1 MTKENKSIF
10 ALTDSDKQA
19 REAIARGSNEK
30 QFLMS
35 DLSAR
40 YPTEKPSDSWLAI
53 CKEEKQ
59 WIVQKGKYV
68 GLNKALELTR
78 EDYTVYLLAMEAG
91 KEPAKMMVHTCFE
104 NAVTLNR
111 IRVQQTADK
120 KAHEKALKALQVD
133 DEEKENNKDVGLE
146 LTDTDDENEA
156 AAVIEVTEKFN
167 TVLSEITAILNTVTE
182 KTTKPEMLEAFQAI
196 GLLVN
201 E

>member
-1 MTKENKSIF
+1 MTNKSIF

-19 REAIARGSNEK
+19 REAIARGSKET

-59 WIVQKGKYV
+59 WIVQDGKYV

-78 EDYTVYLLAMEAG
+78 EPYTVYLLAVEAG
-91 KEPAKMMVHTCFE
+91 EEPAKMLLHTCFE

-111 IRVQQTADK
+111 VRVQQSTDK
-120 KAHEKALKALQVD
+120 KTHEKALKALVA
-133 DEEKENNKDVGLE
+133 DEGKE
-146 LTDTDDENEA
+146 ENEDIKGLDLTEDT
-156 AAVIEVTEKFN
+156 VIEVPEKFN
-167 TVLSEITAILNTVTE
+167 TVLEEVKALLVAVKGANKVDLEKAIASSLEVITA
-182 KTTKPEMLEAFQAI
+182 AQA
-196 GLLVN
+196 
-201 E
+201 